1 MSLISPEILRHAM
14 RQWTTG
20 VAVVTSCTE
29 NHQHGMTVNSF
40 TSLSLDP
47 PLVSVTLA
55 NNTRTRNLVEQ
66 AGIFGVTILAEEQG
80 DISDRFAGRI
90 ADDDDRFAG
99 METYTLISQAP
110 QLASGLVCL
119 DCKVIQRH
127 ELAGS
132 TLYIGQVQ
140 AVRHNRDGKP
150 LVYHNRIYRR
160 LCDG

>member
-20 VAVVTSCTE
+20 VAVVTSRVADK
-29 NHQHGMTVNSF
+29 QHGMTVNSF

-55 NNTRTRNLVEQ
+55 NNTRTWNLVEQ

-90 ADDDDRFAG
+90 TDDEDRFEG
-99 METYTLISQAP
+99 LDSYTLVSTAP
-110 QLASGLVCL
+110 LLASGLVCL
-119 DCKVIQRH
+119 DCRVVHRY
-127 ELAGS
+127 EMAGS

-140 AVRHNRDGKP
+140 AVRHNRDAKP